1 MLERVSSSPIRR
13 SFRQQLRGLH
23 AALFPPGQAP
33 LAVSI
38 SVFLGVFIGVMPTIG
53 VALPLTVLATAL
65 FRVPK
70 GPGLVASF
78 VATPP
83 TLFLFYFPLGY
94 LLGQH
99 LLAPPPSA
107 VELLDEVRKAT
118 LLNVGETCGRL
129 WLEARPH
136 LLAFA
141 FGITI
146 VSLITALACAAG
158 TYWFL
163 TRRAKRNSLSGLR

>member
-1 MLERVSSSPIRR
+1 MNSVLQPVASPPLRR
-13 SFRQQLRGLH
+13 SLRQQLRGLH

-83 TLFLFYFPLGY
+83 TLFLFFFPMGY
-94 LLGQH
+94 LLGGR
-99 LLAPPPSA
+99 LLTPPPSA
-107 VELLDEVRKAT
+107 VALLDEVHKAT
-118 LLNVGETCGRL
+118 LFNAGEVCSRL

-141 FGITI
+141 VGISI
-146 VSLITALACAAG
+146 VSLLTAVACAAG
-158 TYWFL
+158 TYWL
-163 TRRAKRNSLSGLR
+163 VARRSRRLR

>member
-1 MLERVSSSPIRR
+1 MLEPVASPPLRRR
-13 SFRQQLRGLH
+13 SLRQQLRGLQ
-23 AALFPPGQAP
+23 AVLFPPGQAP

-83 TLFLFYFPLGY
+83 TLFLLFFPAGY
-94 LLGQH
+94 LLGRGVLQ
-99 LLAPPPSA
+99 PPPSA
-107 VELLDEVRKAT
+107 VVLLDEVHKAT
-118 LLNVGETCGRL
+118 LFNAGEVCGRL

-136 LLAFA
+136 LVAFV

-146 VSLITALACAAG
+146 VSLITALACAAA
-158 TYWFL
+158 TYWVVA
-163 TRRAKRNSLSGLR
+163 RRSRRLG

>member
-1 MLERVSSSPIRR
+1 M
-13 SFRQQLRGLH
+13 
-23 AALFPPGQAP
+23 LFPPGQAP

-53 VALPLTVLATAL
+53 IALPLTVLATAV

-78 VATPP
+78 VASPP
-83 TLFLFYFPLGY
+83 TLFLLFLPAGY
-94 LLGQH
+94 LLGRR

-107 VELLDEVRKAT
+107 VALLDEVQKAT
-118 LLNVGETCGRL
+118 LFNVGEVCSRL

-136 LLAFA
+136 LMAFA

-146 VSLITALACAAG
+146 VSLITALACAAA
-158 TYWFL
+158 TYWVVV
-163 TRRAKRNSLSGLR
+163 RRAKGRTN